1 MLKGRK
7 EEYYREMGERE
18 GEREG
23 VIESKI
29 HVVHLLS

>member
-18 GEREG
+18 REG
-23 VIESKI
+23 EESE
-29 HVVHLLS
+29 VGEERC